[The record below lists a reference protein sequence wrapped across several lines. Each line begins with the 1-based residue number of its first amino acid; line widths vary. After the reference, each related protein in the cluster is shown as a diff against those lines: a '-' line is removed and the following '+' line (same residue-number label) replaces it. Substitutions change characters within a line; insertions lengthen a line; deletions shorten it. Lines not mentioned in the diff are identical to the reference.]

1 MTRKRIAAAAAA
13 LLAACAFAQNLRL
26 SQIDA
31 SRLLLTQTVRLYV
44 SATDGEGQPVAGL
57 QGFRVAESAD
67 GERFAEA
74 LVTNVRPAA
83 AAAEGIAFL
92 LLIDNS
98 GSMYDTIAG
107 RPTTD
112 AAAMRIT
119 AARDAVRAFL
129 SSMTHPADTV
139 GLVAYNTRYASL
151 AAPQRDKARVAAV
164 LDTIAR
170 PLPDEAYTEL
180 YASLGQAATGF
191 AGAARPGGR
200 KAIVVLSDGEDFPF
214 AKHSGRPHPERGWT
228 SVSPE
233 EAIRACQ
240 EEGVSVYA
248 ISFGAE
254 KDRNLQ
260 RIAAETGGA
269 IFDAGNREELQGVY
283 RRIHTQVAGEYLIS
297 YRAGMEP
304 AERTFVRVS
313 LPGAAA
319 VTRFYFSSTV
329 FGLPMS
335 RLSLLLM
342 LPLIAALLLF
352 WVLTRLKLERRP
364 GPATLEVLATR
375 VGRAQTRVLPLA
387 GTKTVIGGS
396 RSANMTITGNPAIKE
411 EHATILYDPKKKSYT
426 VVGTGEITVNNRT
439 VRKRVLEAGD
449 VINVAGAT
457 IVFDEGETD
466 K

>member
-1 MTRKRIAAAAAA
+1 MTRTMCAAAAAA
-13 LLAACAFAQNLRL
+13 LLTTGAFAQNLRL

-31 SRLLLTQTVRLYV
+31 SRLLLAQTVRLYV
-44 SATDGEGQPVAGL
+44 SATDQGGQPVAGL
-57 QGFRVAESAD
+57 QGFRVEESAD
-67 GERFAEA
+67 GEHFTDASV
-74 LVTNVRPAA
+74 LGVRPAA
-83 AAAEGIAFL
+83 AAAEGISFL

-112 AAAMRIT
+112 PGVMRIT
-119 AARDAVRAFL
+119 AAREAVRAFL
-129 SSMTHPADTV
+129 SSMTHPADMV

-151 AAPQRDKARVAAV
+151 AAPQRDKARVAAL
-164 LDTIAR
+164 LDTIVK

-180 YASLGQAATGF
+180 YASIGRAASGV
-191 AGAARPGGR
+191 AGGAGPGGR

-214 AKHSGRPHPERGWT
+214 ARHSGRPHPERGWAT
-228 SVSPE
+228 VSPD

-283 RRIHTQVAGEYLIS
+283 RSIHTQVAGEYQIA
-297 YRAGMEP
+297 YRAGMAP

-329 FGLPMS
+329 FGLPMAT
-335 RLSLLLM
+335 LTPLLLV
-342 LPLIAALLLF
+342 PLLVAAVLF
-352 WVLTRLKLERRP
+352 WLLTRLKLEKRS
-364 GPATLEVLATR
+364 GPATLEVLTTH

-396 RSANMTITGNPAIKE
+396 SSANMTITGNPAIKE

-426 VVGTGEITVNNRT
+426 VVGEGDITVNNQA
-439 VRKRVLEAGD
+439 VRKRVLEPGD

-457 IVFDEGETD
+457 IVFDEGDETR
-466 K
+466 

>member
-1 MTRKRIAAAAAA
+1 MTRTKAAIAAAV
-13 LLAACAFAQNLRL
+13 LLATGAWAQNLRL

-44 SATDGEGQPVAGL
+44 SATDQDGQPVAGL
-57 QGFRVAESAD
+57 QGFRVEESAD
-67 GERFAEA
+67 GEHFAEA
-74 LVTNVRPAA
+74 PVSGVRPAA
-83 AAAEGIAFL
+83 AGAEGIGFL

-119 AARDAVRAFL
+119 AAREAVRSFL
-129 SSMTHPADTV
+129 ASMTHPADTA
-139 GLVAYNTRYASL
+139 GLVAYNTRYATL
-151 AAPQRDKARVAAV
+151 AEPQRDKARVAAL
-164 LDTIAR
+164 LDTITK

-180 YASLGQAATGF
+180 YASIGRAATGVTG
-191 AGAARPGGR
+191 AGPGGR
-200 KAIVVLSDGEDFPF
+200 KAIVVLSDGEDFPY
-214 AKHSGRPHPERGWT
+214 ARHSGKSHPERGWT
-228 SVSPE
+228 PLSPD
-233 EAIRACQ
+233 EAIRRCQ

-283 RRIHTQVAGEYLIS
+283 RRIHTQVAGEYVVS
-297 YRAGMEP
+297 YRAGMAP
-304 AERTFVRVS
+304 AERTFVRVT

-329 FGLPMS
+329 FGLPMAS
-335 RLSLLLM
+335 LTPLLLV
-342 LPLIAALLLF
+342 PLLAAAALF
-352 WVLTRLKLERRP
+352 WLLTRLKLEKRP
-364 GPATLEVLATR
+364 GPATLEVLTTR
-375 VGRAQTRVLPLA
+375 VGRAQTRVVPLA

-396 RSANMTITGNPAIKE
+396 TSANMTITGNPAIKQ

-426 VVGTGEITVNNRT
+426 VVGEGDITVNNQAA
-439 VRKRVLEAGD
+439 RKRVLEPGD

-457 IVFDEGETD
+457 IVFDEGE
-466 K
+466 KE